1 MCNIH
6 IITENKKGEIS
17 VFGGKSFNFEPH
29 KKCLKFSMRKLAV
42 ITIKSFISVPFKI
55 EASLFGEYMIGNYA
69 V

>member
-17 VFGGKSFNFEPH
+17 VFGGTSFDLKPH
-29 KKCLKFSMRKLAV
+29 KKCLKFSMRKLVVIAV
-42 ITIKSFISVPFKI
+42 KSFISVSFKI
-55 EASLFGEYMIGNYA
+55 EASLFGEYMIENYT

>member
-17 VFGGKSFNFEPH
+17 VFGGKSFNLQPN

-42 ITIKSFISVPFKI
+42 IAVKSFISVSFKI
-55 EASLFGEYMIGNYA
+55 EASLFGEYMIGNYT

>member
-17 VFGGKSFNFEPH
+17 VFGGTSFVFEPH
-29 KKCLKFSMRKLAV
+29 GKRLKFSMRKLAV
-42 ITIKSFISVPFKI
+42 IAVKSFISVSFKI
-55 EASLFGEYMIGNYA
+55 EASLFGEYMIGNYT